1 MADDLLHDLK
11 FDKNRD
17 EAAKQR
23 FVMGLRGFVLN
34 DMANGMRARYE
45 SAVRPAIEHETGK
58 APASGSEV
66 HKAMKSD
73 LYFKFYSSF
82 RYNAQEMVWRS
93 VIPPLERN
101 LDHLKD
107 RARHL
112 DKTSA
117 CGSLS
122 LDPELEIPKNVS
134 EIDVHLAP
142 GGYHTERGEDDL
154 SAGALY
160 DNGLHVFSFG
170 LMGENLDDIG
180 WSMAQYIKAKFPDFD
195 PRVIVD
201 AGCTIG
207 HNSVAWAQSFP
218 KAEVHAIDVA
228 APILRYGH
236 ARAQSLGVPV
246 HFAQMNAEAMDFDD
260 DSVDVVFSSMFLH
273 ELSLKQI
280 NNFMREAYRVLKPGG
295 LLLNMELPPNNQME
309 AYDSFYLDWDCY
321 YNNEPYYKGFRD
333 QDYKGLCTKAGFAPD
348 KYLQFITPQFTYM
361 KPEEYRAAV
370 GTERKIGS
378 DTGRLANG
386 IQWFGF
392 GAWK

>member
-1 MADDLLHDLK
+1 MAEDLLHDLK
-11 FDKNRD
+11 IEKTRD

-34 DMANGMRARYE
+34 DMANGMRERYE
-45 SAVRPAIEHETGK
+45 SVIKPGFEHETGH
-58 APASGSEV
+58 APASGPEV
-66 HKAMKSD
+66 HKAMKND
-73 LYFKFYSSF
+73 LYFKFYSSL

-101 LDHLKD
+101 LEQLKET
-107 RARHL
+107 ARKL
-112 DKTSA
+112 DKA
-117 CGSLS
+117 DKCGSLT
-122 LDPELEIPKNVS
+122 LDPGLEMPKNVS

-142 GGYHTERGEDDL
+142 GGYHTERGPDDL

-170 LMGENLDDIG
+170 LMGKNLDDIG
-180 WSMAQYIKAKFPDFD
+180 WSMAQYIKAKFPDFH
-195 PRVIVD
+195 PTKILD

-207 HNSVAWAQSFP
+207 HNSLAWAQSFP
-218 KAEVHAIDVA
+218 QAEVHAIDVA
-228 APILRYGH
+228 APLLRYGH

-246 HFAQMNAEAMDFDD
+246 HFAQMNAEKMDFADA
-260 DSVDVVFSSMFLH
+260 SFDVVFSSMFLH
-273 ELSLKQI
+273 ELSRKQI
-280 NNFMREAYRVLKPGG
+280 NNFMTEAHRVLKPGG

-309 AYDSFYLDWDCY
+309 AYDSFYLDWDSY

-333 QDYKGLCTKAGFAPD
+333 QDYKSLCAKAGFDPE
-348 KYLQFITPQFTYM
+348 KYIQFITPQFTYM
-361 KPEEYRAAV
+361 SPEDYRAAI
-370 GTERKIGS
+370 GTERRIGS
-378 DTGRLANG
+378 DTGRLASG